1 MIRDAA
7 WPSPEFLVF
16 AITCFANEK
25 SINNSTIVQS
35 MAIKTTGCVSN
46 FIVVWNF
53 TVAERSQNSID
64 CMLDP
69 LIQIHFESCACWW
82 NPNSIEIWQ
91 LNTQVLN
98 PPAKRQHDQMSSNW
112 TAKGYLK
119 DKLWLL
125 HDVSLRF
132 FKVIL
137 PASILY
143 CWAMIDRWR
152 ETGVTIQ
159 FRQQLIS
166 QLSPKWLEGAGHA
179 WQRCLLVDWHL
190 AATHWSGWSQKEWL
204 FLIYHNAINNC
215 WNMGWYEI
223 TRYLLGVFKSH
234 LIGG

>member
-1 MIRDAA
+1 
-7 WPSPEFLVF
+7 
-16 AITCFANEK
+16 
-25 SINNSTIVQS
+25 
-35 MAIKTTGCVSN
+35 
-46 FIVVWNF
+46 
-53 TVAERSQNSID
+53 
-64 CMLDP
+64 MLDP
-69 LIQIHFESCACWW
+69 FIQIHCNYRFWIVRLLMKSKQHRDMTA
-82 NPNSIEIWQ
+82 Q
-91 LNTQVLN
+91 HN

-132 FKVIL
+132 FKVQV

-143 CWAMIDRWR
+143 CSAMIDRWR

-190 AATHWSGWSQKEWL
+190 AATHWSGW
-204 FLIYHNAINNC
+204 FLLLTTV
-215 WNMGWYEI
+215 EI
-223 TRYLLGVFKSH
+223 WDDMRYTPKHGAF
-234 LIGG
+234 